1 MYVIKKCD
9 NYTYGRNKWY
19 TVHTTA
25 SKEDAIAFCRAE
37 YRLLLSCDP
46 NMSSQQIEQ
55 ALSGYR
61 CPRSDYWYG
70 RMEFGHGN
78 IRFAAYKSSAEG
90 HMNVPKRPTRTEL
103 LDKILN

>member
-9 NYTYGRNKWY
+9 NHTYGKNKWY

-25 SKEDAIAFCRAE
+25 SKEDAIAFCRQE

-46 NMSSQQIEQ
+46 NLSSQQIET
-55 ALSGYR
+55 SMNGYGL
-61 CPRSDYWYG
+61 PRSDYWYG

-90 HMNVPKRPTRTEL
+90 HQDVPVRPNRTAI
-103 LDKILN
+103 LDSILG